1 MGPSCSVCK
10 YVHMKCFIHL
20 NNIWWI
26 IYGRRSFT
34 IRCKYHQIKYKASP
48 KPSNERYHSRLSRL
62 THAFPDVGQ
71 IVEHGVDRVNC
82 RFRLMSAKSSVTRFW
97 STCCSIA
104 SDHLDLVYNCT
115 CSWRRDSRTRA
126 PLQWFQL
133 WWISCLR
140 GESGNEQYSSKACTC
155 APAACIAHMLLMHLI
170 APRAWGSRNVLI
182 CRHESGEYYA
192 IDLGGTN
199 LRLLYT
205 RLGKAR
211 KEVVRMSLNQ
221 RPVHESH

>member
-1 MGPSCSVCK
+1 MLCWTPGASLHAGSQLKVQFQHPTRSEINTKSGIFGKPAYRDICDTRK
-10 YVHMKCFIHL
+10 YHQLAAIMAATVIAKNFNNNRCTLFGTIMLRVWVRTHEVLIHL
-20 NNIWWI
+20 NSIWWI

-104 SDHLDLVYNCT
+104 SDHLD
-115 CSWRRDSRTRA
+115 
-126 PLQWFQL
+126 
-133 WWISCLR
+133 
-140 GESGNEQYSSKACTC
+140 
-155 APAACIAHMLLMHLI
+155 
-170 APRAWGSRNVLI
+170 
-182 CRHESGEYYA
+182 
-192 IDLGGTN
+192 
-199 LRLLYT
+199 
-205 RLGKAR
+205 
-211 KEVVRMSLNQ
+211 
-221 RPVHESH
+221 